1 MCMLKRKKERKKNS
15 QNERKKIQKK
25 ENIWILQERKEI
37 QLKKQIKYMFSKI
50 ERKTIFRNERKQKPY
65 LVKKESRNIFS
76 REKMLRK
83 KIFWREK

>member
-1 MCMLKRKKERKKNS
+1 
-15 QNERKKIQKK
+15 
-25 ENIWILQERKEI
+25 
-37 QLKKQIKYMFSKI
+37 MFSKI

>member
-25 ENIWILQERKEI
+25 ENIWILQERKEM